1 DFYGV
6 YLCNSRPSVGPFTLQ
21 VDDREVEILSDASND
36 IYDMAK
42 GATVSEDGGLLN
54 NKSIRLWLSL

>member
-1 DFYGV
+1 M
-6 YLCNSRPSVGPFTLQ
+6 Q